1 MMAFNFGMPFFGLV
15 GGIIA
20 ILFGILILAFPRILN
35 YLIGIALILGGISAI
50 AAGSVWMGLISLV
63 FGIIILI
70 FPRIL
75 NYLLGAY
82 LIIIGLIF
90 IFTTGFAPFMVVAGI
105 LLFLFGLIILVNPS
119 IVNVIIAIALII
131 QGIIQI
137 GQYYNWF

>member
-1 MMAFNFGMPFFGLV
+1 MMSLYSGLPFFGLV

-50 AAGSVWMGLISLV
+50 AAGSMWMGLVSLV
-63 FGIIILI
+63 FGIVILV

-82 LIIIGLIF
+82 LIIMGLIF
-90 IFTTGFAPFMVVAGI
+90 IFTMGFAPFYVVAGI
-105 LLFLFGLIILVNPS
+105 LLFLFGLIILMNPS
-119 IVNVIIAIALII
+119 IVNVIIAIALIVQGVI
-131 QGIIQI
+131 QVGH
-137 GQYYNWF
+137 YYGWF